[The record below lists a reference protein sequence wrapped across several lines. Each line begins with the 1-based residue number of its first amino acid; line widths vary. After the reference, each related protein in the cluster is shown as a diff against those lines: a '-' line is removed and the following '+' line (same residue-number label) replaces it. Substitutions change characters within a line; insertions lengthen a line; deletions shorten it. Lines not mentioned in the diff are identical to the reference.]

1 MVYVD
6 KVHMVADTLT
16 ELHAFAEKI
25 GLKRSY
31 FEGVRKG
38 HPHYDLTN
46 KSIMQKALDNGAE
59 VVSSKKIVE
68 ISHKLAEEKKNK
80 K

>member
-6 KVHMVADTLT
+6 KVHMVADSLE
-16 ELHAFAEKI
+16 ELHFFAEKI
-25 GLKRSY
+25 GLKKHF

-46 KSIMQKALDNGAE
+46 KAIIFKALDNGAI

-68 ISHKLAEEKKNK
+68 ISHELVKK
-80 K
+80 

>member
-1 MVYVD
+1 MVYID
-6 KVHMVADTLT
+6 KVHMVADTLE
-16 ELHAFAEKI
+16 ELHNFAIKI
-25 GLKRSY
+25 GLKRHY

-46 KSIMQKALDNGAE
+46 KSIREKAIENGAV

-68 ISHKLAEEKKNK
+68 LSHKLVSPKKER
-80 K
+80 